1 MATTGFWPVKGRLK
15 DVLEYADNPDKTTNP
30 EYLDSDL
37 YAALKY
43 AENGE
48 KTDKQLFVS
57 GINCAGSSA
66 YSQMMAVKKKFGERG
81 SVVAYHGYQSF
92 EAEEVTPEEAHAIGV
107 ETARRMWGDK
117 YQVIVTTHLNTE
129 NLHNHFVVNSTSF
142 KDGTKFRN
150 KIGDHMELRKVSD
163 AVCKEYGK
171 SVLENSDFYKHG
183 KKEYW
188 SNKDGQK
195 THREQLRED
204 LEYCLTYASS
214 WDKFILQLHGL
225 GYEIDLSR
233 MSVKAKGWERAVR
246 LGRLGYT
253 EQVINDRLE
262 KNFDSNDSIWK
273 WNRHL
278 PYQPKQ
284 FPIEHQIMEMGL
296 DNSFWE
302 MSIPGYRRRDSRELE
317 FQKNRLVFTIEHS
330 HNSAVILVDAIFL
343 LFITAVEL
351 VRELSDVMFISPD
364 LRHAANDINQ
374 YVNDYHFLK
383 ENGIHT
389 LEQLKSYTSETR
401 KQISDLEQERSKA
414 DNARRRAR
422 IPEEKQEAKD
432 KRAEITK
439 QISPLRKE
447 LSHAEKIMEK
457 SPKLYEMLKQEHS
470 MEKAAQERNRMRER
484 SR

>member
-1 MATTGFWPVKGRLK
+1 
-15 DVLEYADNPDKTTNP
+15 
-30 EYLDSDL
+30 
-37 YAALKY
+37 
-43 AENGE
+43 
-48 KTDKQLFVS
+48 
-57 GINCAGSSA
+57 
-66 YSQMMAVKKKFGERG
+66 
-81 SVVAYHGYQSF
+81 
-92 EAEEVTPEEAHAIGV
+92 
-107 ETARRMWGDK
+107 
-117 YQVIVTTHLNTE
+117 
-129 NLHNHFVVNSTSF
+129 
-142 KDGTKFRN
+142 
-150 KIGDHMELRKVSD
+150 MELRRVSD
-163 AVCKEYGK
+163 TVCKKYGK

-188 SNKDGQK
+188 ANKDGHK

-273 WNRHL
+273 WNSHL

-284 FPIEHQIMEMGL
+284 FPIEHQIMEMSL

-302 MSIPGYRRRDSRELE
+302 MSIPGYRRRNSRELE

-374 YVNDYHFLK
+374 YVKDYHFLK
-383 ENGIHT
+383 EYGIHT
-389 LEQLKSYTSETR
+389 LEQLKSYTTETR
-401 KQISDLEQERSKA
+401 KQISNLEQERSKA

-422 IPEEKQEAKD
+422 TPEEKQDAKD